1 MRTILS
7 LTMVVILCVVGV
19 ATAEDQVTKPI
30 NGKDLGGWK
39 LKGDREDA
47 SHWVIGK
54 AQLNQDDATKLV
66 VEPAQGEKAELI
78 NAEGHGVDIF
88 TEEKFGDCV
97 IELELMVPKNS
108 NSGIYLMGEYE
119 IQVLDSWGHEKLSQG
134 DFGALY
140 SYAEPK
146 VNASKEPGAWQTVRI
161 EFTAPKFEGDRKVKN
176 AFVKEIRINGKVVQ
190 ENVELTQ
197 QTPGGLTGKECAEGP
212 LMFQGDHGP
221 VAFRNICIVRK

>member
-1 MRTILS
+1 MRKMICAIAAA
-7 LTMVVILCVVGV
+7 MLCAAGV
-19 ATAEDQVTKPI
+19 AQAADNVVKPI

-39 LKGDREDA
+39 LKGDNTEK
-47 SHWVIGK
+47 SHWMIGT
-54 AQLNQDDATKLV
+54 AQLDPKDATKLV
-66 VEPAQGEKAELI
+66 TEPAKGEKAELI
-78 NAEGHGVDIF
+78 NAQGAGVDIF

-119 IQVLDSWGHEKLSQG
+119 VQVLDSWGREKLTQG

-146 VNASKEPGAWQTVRI
+146 VNASKEPGEWQSVRI
-161 EFTAPKFEGDRKVKN
+161 EFSAPKFDGDKKVKN
-176 AFVKEIRINGKVVQ
+176 AFVHSIRINGKTVQ
-190 ENVELTQ
+190 ENIEMAK

-221 VAFRNICIVRK
+221 VAFRNIHIIRK

>member
-1 MRTILS
+1 MRVMLS
-7 LTMVVILCVVGV
+7 LVMAALLCV
-19 ATAEDQVTKPI
+19 ANAAMAEDQVVKPI

-39 LKGDREDA
+39 VKGDNKDA

-54 AQLNQDDATKLV
+54 SQLDQDDATKLV
-66 VEPAQGEKAELI
+66 VEPASGEKAELI
-78 NAEGHGVDIF
+78 NAEGRGVDIF

-97 IELELMVPKNS
+97 IEMELMVPKNS

-119 IQVLDSWGHEKLSQG
+119 VQVLDSWGHEKMSQG

-140 SYAEPK
+140 SFAEPK
-146 VNASKEPGAWQTVRI
+146 VNASKEPGEWQTVRI
-161 EFTAPKFEGDRKVKN
+161 EFTAPKFEGDKKVKN
-176 AFVKEIRINGKVVQ
+176 AFVKEIRINDKVVQ

-221 VAFRNICIVRK
+221 VAFRHIAIIRK